1 MDAYPTEFIT
11 HETPLLILSGLGEPE
26 TEAPVYPLLEEGG
39 FKISSE
45 LPPVTTSAG
54 AQLLECF
61 QRLDASSGVWAG
73 RTERLAKSPAFRIRA
88 VGRNYTLPP
97 RKAAPPASGG
107 SALGAEIPPTRALHS
122 PISPLSPD
130 SPLYPDGVISNLW
143 LRKHQLL
150 LPSVFVCFHE
160 LFTESNDGNIQ
171 NLRDN
176 ELIASIN
183 AAKKHFSPTTGSTIS
198 ASIGGDEIRSSG
210 YRSKFAVVLMSDK
223 SILPSSRFDDR
234 VGYIKRSTNL
244 IANAT
249 FFFVPA
255 DSSAVELQQFALN
268 FLSTLY
274 PLAIEYYRDLSKHSR
289 RKRNKGS
296 VPPPTI
302 PSSRA
307 LSQQAWNLRYEF
319 KLGIFAEFRQEMD
332 VAVRNY
338 ETAYERLLTEV
349 FETTSSWSD
358 RWTQARLL
366 ADITILRLI
375 RCHLWGEQYTAA
387 KRRWSA
393 HVTHMTNILNRKG
406 RGTETYGFA
415 AWMSRW
421 NKCLGELIQS
431 GSLPVFNVSVPAS
444 PRMPMLRVGT
454 DGIEPPAIHA
464 PPEKQISV
472 SERIG
477 PQDLLHHAG
486 FYYLKAAE
494 LLSVRVTRAKRIS
507 ISDSVDSYDLY
518 LCPPPQE
525 ESTADHNSS
534 QLSLLSLARREFDS
548 RQQKRMVDSITL
560 QITKLKIAKAP
571 HDESLWGEALKDL
584 RSVARIYRKEGWWEV
599 LEDVL
604 WNIVQCGR
612 NAGEGGS
619 VVIAELELT
628 CSSVFKERRGWRY
641 DLSRSLEGVETVKVK
656 PTLVVRGGDVVS
668 FLTASYSF
676 ENPSVHAGDSIVSQ
690 LVISSDAHASAAPI
704 VFSELKIS
712 YEGNLRTI
720 LLRHTP
726 SSPRPDSKINK
737 INLKGKVQEQNHSP
751 DEPLPSPTSIKSFL
765 VANTDLSLAP
775 GETKIYE
782 FSSILR
788 EAGDAKAICATFV
801 MYTEGF
807 ELDYMVMLD
816 TEYDDDDRVDA
827 PSTRAVHQITRKLTH
842 TTPSGANG
850 VWWAGEEGG
859 PLKKKPLRAK
869 EPGTLAIM
877 PRPPKMEVTAKSAI
891 EGELYINETVKIEL
905 AVENGE
911 GEDAIVDIG
920 LRILGWPV
928 DDDRELHISQIFHA
942 IPLGKLSPSTP
953 PTKRT
958 ICFPS
963 PSIPA
968 DCAIEI
974 TVHYHLIS
982 DPDTHIHKSVMA
994 EMPIINPFSTTFDF
1008 SPRIHPDPWPDYF
1021 SLEEGTGWENGK
1033 RVLGIIQQWCLTVTL
1048 YTTGGGVV
1056 VVENWELPIHAV
1068 ESGGD
1073 GSVCRVIPDEDSKE
1087 PLLLDKVKPTPL
1099 PFTLDIQKR
1108 SLEDRSAASID
1119 VTLVLHWRRDP
1130 LPSAPLNTTTL
1141 AVPRLPIPPSE
1152 PRVLAA
1158 VIQPSPTL
1166 TQPLPPNVI
1175 TIRYTLEN
1183 PTNYFLT
1190 FNVLMEA
1197 NEAFAFSGPKQIL
1210 VQLLPSSR
1218 ADIEYRLF
1226 VFPVPREKDVRSEGE
1241 EGGRWIKPGL
1251 RVVDR
1256 YFNKI
1261 LRVSPGS
1268 EGVGLRKAGLVVWFK
1283 EAE

>member
-26 TEAPVYPLLEEGG
+26 AQTPAYPLLEEGG
-39 FKISSE
+39 FKTSSE
-45 LPPVTTSAG
+45 LPPVTTSASV
-54 AQLLECF
+54 QLLECF
-61 QRLDASSGVWAG
+61 QRFDASSGVWSG
-73 RTERLAKSPAFRIRA
+73 RAERLAKSPAFRIRA
-88 VGRNYTLPP
+88 IGRNYTLPP
-97 RKAAPPASGG
+97 RKAVPPAPEDPP
-107 SALGAEIPPTRALHS
+107 LGADIPPTRALHS

-160 LFTESNDGNIQ
+160 LYTETNDENIQ

-176 ELIASIN
+176 ELVASIN
-183 AAKKHFSPTTGSTIS
+183 AAKKHFSPSTGSTIS

-223 SILPSSRFDDR
+223 SILSSPRIDDR
-234 VGYIKRSTNL
+234 LSYIKRSTNL

-255 DSSAVELQQFALN
+255 NSSVVELQQFALS

-332 VAVRNY
+332 TAARNY
-338 ETAYERLLTEV
+338 ETAYEKLLTEV
-349 FETTSSWSD
+349 FETTTSWSD

-366 ADITILRLI
+366 ADITVLRLI

-393 HVTHMTNILNRKG
+393 HVAHMTNMLNRKG

-431 GSLPVFNVSVPAS
+431 GSFPVFSVSVPAS
-444 PRMPMLRVGT
+444 PRTPMLGVGI
-454 DGIEPPAIHA
+454 DGIDPPAIYA

-494 LLSVRVTRAKRIS
+494 FMSLRVRRAKRIS
-507 ISDSVDSYDLY
+507 VSDSADSYDLY

-525 ESTADHNSS
+525 EGTADHNSS
-534 QLSLLSLARREFDS
+534 QLSLLSLARQEFHS

-560 QITKLKIAKAP
+560 QIAKLKIAKAP
-571 HDESLWGEALKDL
+571 QDESLWGEALKDL
-584 RSVARIYRKEGWWEV
+584 RTVARIYRKEGWWEV

-641 DLSRSLEGVETVKVK
+641 DLSRTLEGVKTVKVK

-676 ENPSVHAGDSIVSQ
+676 ETPNVHAGDSIISQ

-704 VFSELKIS
+704 VFSELKIT
-712 YEGNLRTI
+712 YEGNLRTT
-720 LLRHTP
+720 LLRHTSP
-726 SSPRPDSKINK
+726 SPRSDSKINK
-737 INLKGKVQEQNHSP
+737 INLRGKVQEQSHSP

-816 TEYDDDDRVDA
+816 TDGG
-827 PSTRAVHQITRKLTH
+827 
-842 TTPSGANG
+842 SGI
-850 VWWAGEEGG
+850 WWSGEEGG

-869 EPGTLAIM
+869 EPGALTIM
-877 PRPPKMEVTAKSAI
+877 PRPPKIEVMAKSAV
-891 EGELYINETVKIEL
+891 EGELYVNEIVKIEL

-911 GEDAIVDIG
+911 EEDAIVDVG

-928 DDDRELHISQIFHA
+928 DDDLPSVTWISDGVEEPA
-942 IPLGKLSPSTP
+942 TASLYPLGKLSPSTP

-963 PSIPA
+963 PSRPA

-974 TVHYHLIS
+974 TAHYHLVS
-982 DPDTHIHKSVMA
+982 DPDTPIHKNIMA
-994 EMPIINPFSTTFDF
+994 EMPIVNPFSTAFDF
-1008 SPRIHPDPWPDYF
+1008 SPRVHPDPWPDYF

-1033 RVLGIIQQWCLTVTL
+1033 RVLGITQQWCLTVTL
-1048 YTTGGGVV
+1048 CTTGGGAV
-1056 VVENWELPIHAV
+1056 VVENWQLPIHAV
-1068 ESGGD
+1068 ESGGE
-1073 GSVCRVIPDEDSKE
+1073 GSVCRVIPGEAPKE
-1087 PLLLDKVKPTPL
+1087 SLLLDQVKPTSL

-1119 VTLVLHWRRDP
+1119 VTLVLHWHRNS

-1141 AVPRLPIPPSE
+1141 TVPRLPVPPSE

-1158 VIQPSPTL
+1158 VIHPSPTL
-1166 TQPLPPNVI
+1166 TQPLPPNTL

-1218 ADIEYRLF
+1218 AEIEYRLF
-1226 VFPVPREKDVRSEGE
+1226 VFPVPREKGVRFEGEE

-1256 YFNKI
+1256 YFNKM

-1268 EGVGLRKAGLVVWFK
+1268 EGVGVGKAGLMVWFK
-1283 EAE
+1283 EVE